1 VSAPLALCLSPHLDD
16 AAFSCGGTLARLA
29 ACGWSVHVATV
40 FTASVAAPAGFAL
53 ACQTDK
59 GLAPDVDY
67 MALRRA
73 EDVVAM
79 RALGAT
85 AHWGALREAPHRG
98 YHAAPELFAGAHV
111 ADRNTWSDVVAAL
124 GPLVAA
130 LRPALLLAPQG
141 LGGHVDHRH
150 VVRAVRALAAP
161 VADAAPTPVAW
172 YRDTPYVL
180 RDPGATPPTV
190 PDDGAARPAR
200 RLVRAAR
207 RRGALGAP
215 RRVRGVRVAAR
226 LPVRWRGHDARR
238 APRPRRGR
246 GRRDGLRRSRAPRRA
261 TSRGR
266 SAAGRRRRGAPTG
279 HCGTPRTRAVGYGS
293 AEYDS
298 DRFRSCW
305 AVSDLPPGRSRGRCR
320 GGCPGALGPASAVL
334 S

>member
-190 PDDGAARPAR
+190 PDDGAPGPLADWYVPLDAAALSARLAACAAYGSQLGFQFGGEATMRAALHAHAEAEGAATACAAAERLDARPAAAAVLQAAVGAER
-200 RLVRAAR
+200 PRATV
-207 RRGALGAP
+207 AP
-215 RRVRGVRVAAR
+215 RAR
-226 LPVRWRGHDARR
+226 AQSATG
-238 APRPRRGR
+238 PRSTTPTV
-246 GRRDGLRRSRAPRRA
+246 SVP
-261 TSRGR
+261 
-266 SAAGRRRRGAPTG
+266 AGR
-279 HCGTPRTRAVGYGS
+279 
-293 AEYDS
+293 
-298 DRFRSCW
+298 
-305 AVSDLPPGRSRGRCR
+305 
-320 GGCPGALGPASAVL
+320 
-334 S
+334 